1 MALLEKILFI
11 KKSKLP
17 NAGKGLFTKKEI
29 LKGSRIV
36 EYKGKLRT
44 WKEVK
49 HLDGYNGYL
58 MYISRKAVI
67 DALPAVKT
75 FGRYAN
81 DARGFVKVKGLKN
94 NAEYVSD
101 GNRCFIEATTT
112 IHRGEEILVGYGS
125 DFWKL
130 QRKIR
135 DKEKNQMTT
144 LISL

>member
-1 MALLEKILFI
+1 MPLLEKFLYV
-11 KKSKLP
+11 KKSSLP
-17 NAGKGLFTKKEI
+17 DAGKGLFTKKEI
-29 LKGSRIV
+29 PKGTRIV

-58 MYISRKAVI
+58 MFINRQAVI
-67 DALPAVKT
+67 DALPAIKT

-81 DARGFVKVKGLKN
+81 DASGFVKVKGLKN
-94 NAEYVSD
+94 NAEYVSE
-101 GNRCFIEATTT
+101 GNRCFIESLRT
-112 IHRGEEILVGYGS
+112 IRKGEEIFVGYGK

-135 DKEKNQMTT
+135 SEKNK
-144 LISL
+144 

>member
-1 MALLEKILFI
+1 MPLLEKFLYV
-11 KKSKLP
+11 KKSSLP
-17 NAGKGLFTKKEI
+17 DAGKGLFTKKEI
-29 LKGSRIV
+29 PKGTRIV

-58 MYISRKAVI
+58 MFINRQAVI
-67 DALPAVKT
+67 DALPAIKT

-81 DARGFVKVKGLKN
+81 DASGFVKVKGLKN
-94 NAEYVSD
+94 NAEYVSE
-101 GNRCFIEATTT
+101 GNRCFIESLRT
-112 IHRGEEILVGYGS
+112 IRRGEEIFVGYGR

-135 DKEKNQMTT
+135 SEKNK
-144 LISL
+144 